1 MSSLV
6 GSTPLDDFLNDS
18 STDTGELL
26 ERIGLLGAMF
36 GVLLATGLIVFLA
49 VVHRG
54 RHREVVAILRV
65 VGYAGAVMLVGAAV
79 EVAGVAS
86 IADLGW
92 IDALTYPTGRAA
104 MMRMLGGLLIVLG
117 ASRSEQTVALG
128 AVDQKGRIDKVEQQ
142 APSDADALVRWL
154 PSSAFA
160 FVGAAVGLL
169 SFASDGHTV
178 SRGPRVVHAL
188 VNLAHVSAASV
199 WFGGIVGLVIVGLL
213 RRSTRESSARDV
225 LRFSSIATVALIVVT
240 LAGSLMTWFVI
251 DGFGD
256 LTGTDWG
263 RFLLLKVAAV
273 GTAVAIGGYNHFA
286 VVPALER
293 SDDAD
298 AMVVRARTTIS
309 VEAIVLAFVVAV
321 TVFLT
326 TASTN

>member
-1 MSSLV
+1 MSALV
-6 GSTPLDDFLNDS
+6 GSTPLEDFLNDS
-18 STDTGELL
+18 STATGELL
-26 ERIGLLGAMF
+26 ERIGLFGSLS
-36 GVLLATGLIVFLA
+36 GVLLATGLIAFLA
-49 VVHRG
+49 VAHRG
-54 RHREVVAILRV
+54 RHREVVVILRV
-65 VGYAGAVMLVGAAV
+65 VGYAGAVMLVGAAI

-92 IDALTYPTGRAA
+92 FDALTYPTGRAA

-117 ASRSEQTVALG
+117 ASRSEQTIVLG
-128 AVDQKGRIDKVEQQ
+128 AVDRKGRIDTAKLQ

-160 FVGAAVGLL
+160 FVGAALGLL
-169 SFASDGHTV
+169 SFGSDGHTV
-178 SRGPRVVHAL
+178 SRGPRLVHAL
-188 VNLAHVSAASV
+188 VNLAHVSAAGV

-213 RRSTRESSARDV
+213 RRSTRESSAPDV
-225 LRFSSIATVALIVVT
+225 LRFSSIATIALIAVT

-256 LTGTDWG
+256 LTGSAWG

-273 GTAVAIGGYNHFA
+273 GTAAAIGGYNHFV

-298 AMVVRARTTIS
+298 AMIGRARTTVS
-309 VEAIVLAFVVAV
+309 VEAVVLAFVVAV